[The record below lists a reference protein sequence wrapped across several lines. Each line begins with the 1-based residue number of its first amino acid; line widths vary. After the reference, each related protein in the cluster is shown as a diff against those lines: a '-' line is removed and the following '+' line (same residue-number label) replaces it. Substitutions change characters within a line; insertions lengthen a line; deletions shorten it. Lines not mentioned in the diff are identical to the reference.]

1 MGRIRSRPSVA
12 SLAWR
17 PKRPTTGASRAG
29 LVAHAENRGGQ
40 LSWHKGGAAS
50 GRSGE
55 RQRRGKMTDSPIGKL
70 YMDALENMWAKKKES
85 EDLKEKNVM
94 IIFLH

>member
-12 SLAWR
+12 WR
-17 PKRPTTGASRAG
+17 LKRPTTGASQAG
-29 LVAHAENRGGQ
+29 LVAHAENREGQ
-40 LSWHKGGAAS
+40 LPWHKGGVVS

-70 YMDALENMWAKKKES
+70 YMDALKNM
-85 EDLKEKNVM
+85 
-94 IIFLH
+94 